1 MKIFLASA
9 SLDDIRW
16 GTSADLVDGI
26 VTSPSLLASATAGE
40 DGQGILGEICRTAS
54 TVPVCATVTSVS
66 GQDMYHDARELAKI
80 CENLVVQIPLL
91 EDSVPTIRRL
101 TAEGIR
107 VGATLIFNS
116 AQAVLAA
123 KLGVSMLTVALDR
136 LEEVGQ
142 RSVETIG
149 EIRAIFD
156 GNGTECDIVAAFPR
170 GPEQFSGCAL
180 AGAHGVIV
188 TGPVLRSLLVHPL
201 TDRGIDQ
208 FLHDL
213 SRRPKVRIS

>member
-16 GTSADLVDGI
+16 GTSTQLVDGI
-26 VTSPSLLASATAGE
+26 ATTPSLLAGVTGTD
-40 DGQGILGEICRTAS
+40 DGLDLLGEIGRAS

-66 GQDMYHDARELAKI
+66 PSDMYQDARELAKACDRMI
-80 CENLVVQIPLL
+80 VQIPFV
-91 EDSVPTIRRL
+91 EDAVATIRRL
-101 TAEGIR
+101 SAEGIQ
-107 VGATLIFNS
+107 VGATLVFNT

-123 KLGVSMLTVALDR
+123 KLGVVMATIALDR

-142 RSVETIG
+142 RSSDVITEMRTV
-149 EIRAIFD
+149 FD
-156 GNGTECDIVAAFPR
+156 NAGTECDIFASQPR
-170 GPEQFSGCAL
+170 GPEQFAYCAI

-188 TGPVLRSLLVHPL
+188 TAPVLRSLLVHPL

-213 SRRPKVRIS
+213 SKRPKVRVS

>member
-1 MKIFLASA
+1 MKILLASA
-9 SLDDIRW
+9 SLDDISW
-16 GTSADLVDGI
+16 GTSAGLVDSI
-26 VTSPSLLASATAGE
+26 VTTPSLLASATTGE
-40 DGQGILGEICRTAS
+40 DGQGVLAEICRAA

-66 GQDMYHDARELAKI
+66 GEDMYQDARELARL
-80 CENLVVQIPLL
+80 CESIVVQIPFL

-101 TAEGIR
+101 AAEGIR

-156 GNGTECDIVAAFPR
+156 GDGIECDIVAAYPR

-188 TGPVLRSLLVHPL
+188 TAPVLRSLLVHPL

>member
-9 SLDDIRW
+9 SLEDIRW
-16 GTSADLVDGI
+16 GTSTQLVDGI
-26 VTSPSLLASATAGE
+26 VTTPTLLADSTAND
-40 DGQGILGEICRTAS
+40 DGRDLLGEIGRAS
-54 TVPVCATVTSVS
+54 AVPVCATVTSVS
-66 GQDMYHDARELAKI
+66 TADIYQDARELAKSSDRMI
-80 CENLVVQIPLL
+80 VQIPFV
-91 EDSVPTIRRL
+91 EDAVPTIRRL
-101 TAEGIR
+101 SAEGIR
-107 VGATLIFNS
+107 IGATLVFNT

-142 RSVETIG
+142 RSSDVIS
-149 EIRAIFD
+149 EIRTVFD
-156 GNGTECDIVAAFPR
+156 AHGTECDVFAGAPR
-170 GPEQFSGCAL
+170 GPEQFAECLL

-188 TGPVLRSLLVHPL
+188 TTPVLRSLLVHPL

-213 SRRPKVRIS
+213 SKRPKVRVT

>member
-16 GTSADLVDGI
+16 GTSTHLVDGV
-26 VTSPSLLASATAGE
+26 VTTPTTLAGAATGDDGRDLL
-40 DGQGILGEICRTAS
+40 GQIGRAAA
-54 TVPVCATVTSVS
+54 VPVCATVAAVS
-66 GQDMYHDARELAKI
+66 PDDIYQDARELARATDRMI
-80 CENLVVQIPLL
+80 VQIPLV
-91 EDSVPTIRRL
+91 EDAVPAIRRL
-101 TAEGIR
+101 TTEGIA
-107 VGATLIFNS
+107 VGATLIFNG

-123 KLGVSMLTVALDR
+123 KLGVSMITVALDR

-142 RSVETIG
+142 RSDEVLT
-149 EIRAIFD
+149 EIRSIFD
-156 GNGTECDIVAAFPR
+156 AGGTECDIFASHPR
-170 GPEQFSGCAL
+170 GPEQFSACAL

-188 TGPVLRSLLVHPL
+188 SAPVLRSLLVHPL

-213 SRRPKVRIS
+213 SKRPKVRVS

>member
-9 SLDDIRW
+9 SLDDISW
-16 GTSADLVDGI
+16 GTSSDLVDGI
-26 VTSPSLLASATAGE
+26 VTSPTLLAGATAGE
-40 DGQGILGEICRTAS
+40 DGQGALAEICRSAS
-54 TVPVCATVTSVS
+54 VPVCATVTSIS
-66 GQDMYHDARELAKI
+66 GQDMYNDARELAKLCDNVI
-80 CENLVVQIPLL
+80 VQVPFL
-91 EDSVPTIRRL
+91 EDSISTIRRL
-101 TAEGIR
+101 AAEGIR

-142 RSVETIG
+142 RSVDTIG

-156 GNGTECDIVAAFPR
+156 GDGTECDIVAAFPR
-170 GPEQFSGCAL
+170 GPEQFSACAL
-180 AGAHGVIV
+180 AGAHGVIL
-188 TGPVLRSLLVHPL
+188 TPTVLRSMLVHPL
-201 TDRGIDQ
+201 TDRGVDQ

-213 SRRPKVRIS
+213 SKRHKVRIS

>member
-26 VTSPSLLASATAGE
+26 VTSPSLLASATAGD
-40 DGQGILGEICRTAS
+40 DGQGILGEICRAS

-66 GQDMYHDARELAKI
+66 GQDMYQDARELVKA
-80 CENLVVQIPLL
+80 CENVIVQIPLL

-101 TAEGIR
+101 AAEGIR

-123 KLGVSMLTVALDR
+123 KLGASMLTVALDR

-142 RSVETIG
+142 RSVDTIG

-156 GNGTECDIVAAFPR
+156 ANGTECDVIAAFPR
-170 GPEQFSGCAL
+170 GPEQFSACAL

-188 TGPVLRSLLVHPL
+188 TAPVLRSLLVHPL

>member
-1 MKIFLASA
+1 MKIFLASV

-16 GTSADLVDGI
+16 ATSADLVDGI
-26 VTSPSLLASATAGE
+26 ITSPTMLATAGPAD
-40 DGQGILGEICRTAS
+40 DGQGILAEICRVA
-54 TVPVCATVTSVS
+54 TVPVCATVSSVS
-66 GQDMYHDARELAKI
+66 AADMYQDARDLAKL
-80 CENLVVQIPLL
+80 CENMVVQIPLL
-91 EDSVPTIRRL
+91 EDAVPTLRRL
-101 TAEGIR
+101 ATEGIH

-123 KLGVSMLTVALDR
+123 KLGVSMVTVSLDR
-136 LEEVGQ
+136 LEEVGL
-142 RSVETIG
+142 RSTDTIN

-156 GNGTECDIVAAFPR
+156 GDGTECDIIAGLPR
-170 GPEQFSGCAL
+170 GPEQFSACAL

-188 TGPVLRSLLVHPL
+188 TAPVLRSLLVHPL

-213 SRRPKVRIS
+213 SKRPKVRVS

>member
-9 SLDDIRW
+9 SLEDISW
-16 GTSADLVDGI
+16 GTASELVDGV
-26 VTSPSLLASATAGE
+26 VTTPSLLATVTAGE
-40 DGQGILGEICRTAS
+40 DGQNALAEICRTS
-54 TVPVCATVTSVS
+54 RVPVCAMVTSIS
-66 GQDMYHDARELAKI
+66 GQDMYHDARELAKLCDNVI
-80 CENLVVQIPLL
+80 VQIPFL
-91 EDSVPTIRRL
+91 EDSISTIRRL
-101 TAEGIR
+101 SAEGIR

-116 AQAVLAA
+116 AQAMLAA

-142 RSVETIG
+142 RSVDTIG

-156 GNGTECDIVAAFPR
+156 GNGTECDIIAAFPR
-170 GPEQFSGCAL
+170 GPEQFSACAL

-188 TGPVLRSLLVHPL
+188 NASVLRSMLVHPL

-213 SRRPKVRIS
+213 SKRPKVRIS

>member
-26 VTSPSLLASATAGE
+26 VTSPSLLASATAGD
-40 DGQGILGEICRTAS
+40 DGQGILGEICRAS

-66 GQDMYHDARELAKI
+66 GQDMYQDARELAKI
-80 CENLVVQIPLL
+80 CENVVVQIPLL

-101 TAEGIR
+101 AAEGIR

-123 KLGVSMLTVALDR
+123 KLGATMLTVALDR

-156 GNGTECDIVAAFPR
+156 ANGTECDVIAAFPR
-170 GPEQFSGCAL
+170 GPEQFSACAL

-188 TGPVLRSLLVHPL
+188 TAPILRSLLVHPL

>member
-9 SLDDIRW
+9 SLEDIRW
-16 GTSADLVDGI
+16 ASGTELIDGI
-26 VTSPSLLASATAGE
+26 VTSPTMLATATAGD
-40 DGQGILGEICRTAS
+40 DGQGLLTEICRAAS
-54 TVPVCATVTSVS
+54 VPVCATVSSVS
-66 GQDMYHDARELAKI
+66 GQDMYQDARELAKLCDNMI
-80 CENLVVQIPLL
+80 VQIPLL
-91 EDSVPTIRRL
+91 EDAVPILRRL
-101 TAEGIR
+101 ALEGIH

-123 KLGVSMLTVALDR
+123 KLGASMVTISLDR
-136 LEEVGQ
+136 LEEVGL
-142 RSVETIG
+142 RSTDTIN

-156 GNGTECDIVAAFPR
+156 GDGTECDVIAGFPR
-170 GPEQFSGCAL
+170 GPEQFSACAL

-188 TGPVLRSLLVHPL
+188 TAPVLRSLLVHTL

-213 SRRPKVRIS
+213 AKRPKVRVS

>member
-16 GTSADLVDGI
+16 ATSADLVDAI
-26 VTSPSLLASATAGE
+26 ITSPTMLSAASNGD
-40 DGQGILGEICRTAS
+40 DGQGILAEICRVA
-54 TVPVCATVTSVS
+54 TVPVGAMVSSVS
-66 GQDMYHDARELAKI
+66 AQDIYHDARELAKL
-80 CENLVVQIPLL
+80 CDKMVVQIPLL
-91 EDSVPTIRRL
+91 EDAVPTLRRL
-101 TAEGIR
+101 ASEGVQ
-107 VGATLIFNS
+107 VGATLIFNA

-123 KLGVSMLTVALDR
+123 RLGVSMVTVALDR
-136 LEEVGQ
+136 LEEVGL
-142 RSVETIG
+142 RSTDTIN

-156 GNGTECDIVAAFPR
+156 ADGTECDIIASLPR
-170 GPEQFSGCAL
+170 GPEQFAACAL

-188 TGPVLRSLLVHPL
+188 TAPVLRSLLVQPL

-208 FLHDL
+208 LLHDL

>member
-16 GTSADLVDGI
+16 GTGAGLVDGI
-26 VTSPSLLASATAGE
+26 FTSPSLLANATGGE
-40 DGQGILGEICRTAS
+40 DGQGALGDICRSA

-66 GQDMYHDARELAKI
+66 SQDMYQDARELAKA
-80 CENLVVQIPLL
+80 CENVIVQIPLL

-101 TAEGIR
+101 TSEGIR

-116 AQAVLAA
+116 AQAVLAS

-142 RSVETIG
+142 RSVETIA

-156 GNGTECDIVAAFPR
+156 GGGTECDIVASFPR
-170 GPEQFSGCAL
+170 GPEQFAGCAM

-188 TGPVLRSLLVHPL
+188 TTEVLRSMLVHPL